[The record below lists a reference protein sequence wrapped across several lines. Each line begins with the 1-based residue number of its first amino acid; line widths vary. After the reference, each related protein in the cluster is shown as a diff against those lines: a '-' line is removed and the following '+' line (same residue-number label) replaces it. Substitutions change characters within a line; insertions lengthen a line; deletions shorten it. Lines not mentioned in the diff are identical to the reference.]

1 MEVSVRVTMM
11 LLALLCAGPAAAL
24 DAPTVPGPVSGPAPV
39 SVSGGIGAQVSLGGG
54 AESKLSSP
62 LFLLSVDFPVAK
74 VAMSPRF
81 EPSVQVGAL
90 PGESLDAEDP
100 TSYRT
105 LGVRLGLRQQLAR
118 ALNFSVGCEVGFVN
132 RMPGDTKPRDK
143 TARWWSC
150 GLDFR
155 GESGQLYAGGGM
167 DSRLSKNYA
176 PTIHLRGRVKLFK
189 ATSGRLEGGTLY
201 LGGEGILGAEVGW
214 WNEDRADV
222 LLIGLVAG
230 R

>member
-1 MEVSVRVTMM
+1 
-11 LLALLCAGPAAAL
+11 
-24 DAPTVPGPVSGPAPV
+24 
-39 SVSGGIGAQVSLGGG
+39 
-54 AESKLSSP
+54 
-62 LFLLSVDFPVAK
+62 
-74 VAMSPRF
+74 
-81 EPSVQVGAL
+81 
-90 PGESLDAEDP
+90 
-100 TSYRT
+100 
-105 LGVRLGLRQQLAR
+105 
-118 ALNFSVGCEVGFVN
+118 
-132 RMPGDTKPRDK
+132 
-143 TARWWSC
+143 
-150 GLDFR
+150 
-155 GESGQLYAGGGM
+155 M